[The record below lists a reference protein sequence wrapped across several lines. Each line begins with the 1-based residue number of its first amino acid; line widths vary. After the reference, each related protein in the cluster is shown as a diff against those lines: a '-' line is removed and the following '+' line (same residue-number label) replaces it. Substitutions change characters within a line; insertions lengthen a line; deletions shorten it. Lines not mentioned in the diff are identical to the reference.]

1 MRMRPILMSA
11 PMVLATQADT
21 KTVTRR
27 LNGLEE
33 VNLEPNV
40 WELDD
45 FVHVTGSGRTP
56 YLEARFKAD
65 GQPTKFITC
74 PYGVPGDGLWVRENF
89 RLDRRCDG
97 IPPSCAL
104 PDTRV
109 WFEADGEKPDW
120 AGRLRPSIHIPRWV
134 SRLDLEEGIIFP
146 QRLAK
151 MTERDAQREGV
162 QRGELHFDGQ
172 TKFVE
177 SASGKYL
184 AGFRYLWDGLN
195 PGHTF
200 HRNPWV
206 WVINFKR
213 LIPFK

>member
-27 LNGLEE
+27 LNGLETI
-33 VNLEPNV
+33 NLDPEA

-45 FVHVTGSGRTP
+45 FVQVSGSGTTT
-56 YLEARFKAD
+56 YLEARFKAP
-65 GQPTKFITC
+65 GRTPMFVKC
-74 PYGVPGDGLWVRENF
+74 PYGVRGDGLWVRENF
-89 RLDRRCDG
+89 RLDRRCDH

-104 PDTRV
+104 VNTRI

-134 SRLDLEEGIIFP
+134 SRLDLEEGNIFP
-146 QRLAK
+146 ERLADI
-151 MTERDAQREGV
+151 TERDAQREGMDKSYGHTSNYGSSSIGTYRKSFIV
-162 QRGELHFDGQ
+162 
-172 TKFVE
+172 
-177 SASGKYL
+177 
-184 AGFRYLWDGLN
+184 LWDQLN
-195 PGHTF
+195 PGMPF
-200 HRNPWV
+200 QRSPWV

-213 LIPFK
+213 IKS